1 MNTVEILANKLLN
14 IRQEVNMSIKQ
25 VSDILEISESEYSE
39 HEQGLKDYGDNY
51 LNAIMYRYMM
61 LKILSEVEDND

>member
-39 HEQGLKDYGDNY
+39 YEQGLKDYGDNY